1 MTLVIDGHNLIPKV
15 PGLHLTDLD
24 DEPQLIQLVQEYCRL
39 RRTNA
44 ELFFDGALPGMP
56 GVKTGGLVHV
66 HGVKKGITADQ
77 AMIEFLSNKGKGA
90 KNYTLVSS
98 DRRVQA
104 EARSLGCAV
113 ISSDQF
119 SAELVNTL
127 SKISEEKKKQDKP
140 LSQDEVEDWLTLF
153 IPQRNKL

>member
-1 MTLVIDGHNLIPKV
+1 MTLVIDGHNLVPKIP
-15 PGLHLTDLD
+15 GMRLTDLD
-24 DEPQLIQLVQEYCRL
+24 DESELIQLVQQYCRL
-39 RRTNA
+39 RRNNA

-66 HGVKKGITADQ
+66 HNVPKGMTADQ
-77 AMIEFLSNKGKGA
+77 AIVDFLSARGKAA

-104 EARSLGCAV
+104 EARSLGCT
-113 ISSDQF
+113 ILSSDQF

-127 SKISEEKKKQDKP
+127 SQMSEEKKKQDKP
-140 LSQDEVEDWLTLF
+140 LSAAEVDEWLEWF
-153 IPQRNKL
+153 NKSDK

>member
-1 MTLVIDGHNLIPKV
+1 MTLVIDGHNLVPKIP
-15 PGLHLTDLD
+15 GMRLTDLD
-24 DEPQLIQLVQEYCRL
+24 DESELIQLVQQYCRL
-39 RRTNA
+39 RRNNA

-66 HGVKKGITADQ
+66 HNVPKGMTADQ
-77 AMIEFLSNKGKGA
+77 AIVDFLSARGKAA

-104 EARSLGCAV
+104 EARSLGCT
-113 ISSDQF
+113 ILSSDQF

-127 SKISEEKKKQDKP
+127 SQMSEEKKKQDKP
-140 LSQDEVEDWLTLF
+140 LSAAEVDEWLEWF
-153 IPQRNKL
+153 KKSDK

>member
-1 MTLVIDGHNLIPKV
+1 MTLVIDGHNLVPKIP
-15 PGLHLTDLD
+15 GMHLTDLD
-24 DEPQLIQLVQEYCRL
+24 DEVRLIQLVQEYCRL
-39 RRTNA
+39 RRNNA

-66 HGVKKGITADQ
+66 HGIQKGLTADQ
-77 AMIEFLSNKGKGA
+77 AMIEFLSAKGKAA

-104 EARSLGCAV
+104 EAHSLGCTV

-127 SKISEEKKKQDKP
+127 SKISEQKKTQDKP
-140 LSQDEVEDWLTLF
+140 LSAAEVDEWLDVF
-153 IPQRNKL
+153 GKSDK